1 MKPAEPAG
9 VASRS
14 ASAPSPAAPPALMR
28 LLRAQAGEW
37 IHGDTTLLCLPS
49 SVPSAPDKAVVPT
62 MLSRTTA
69 ALAGEGRR
77 QGRAVAGAGAA
88 RVRLRRGGRFAASGH
103 DVLPARREHE
113 GRPRPRRRAGWG
125 PGIDIA
131 ERTPS
136 GAGRSRRREG
146 RSRGQPRLR
155 LRRAPTARPEIL
167 RGFRRWIGVWDVF
180 PVWGCGPEAQ
190 EGGTYGADVSPA
202 RGCGGGAG
210 EIGPDARRCLPRAG
224 VWDAQCASVGRTG

>member
-28 LLRAQAGEW
+28 LLRARAGEW
-37 IHGDTTLLCLPS
+37 IHRDTPLLCLPP

-125 PGIDIA
+125 LGIDIA

-146 RSRGQPRLR
+146 RSRGRPRLR
-155 LRRAPTARPEIL
+155 LGRAPTARPEIL

-180 PVWGCGPEAQ
+180 PVWGCGPEA
-190 EGGTYGADVSPA
+190 
-202 RGCGGGAG
+202 
-210 EIGPDARRCLPRAG
+210 
-224 VWDAQCASVGRTG
+224 